1 MISTGDPI
9 IAGSFKPTTYRLMSH
24 GLPTRLAVCLTL
36 ALGCL
41 LTSISVEAADTGA
54 SVGKNNSKTGAKNV
68 GINSGRITR
77 QKTVWVIDQ
86 RHHSSGNLTLY
97 FTPNELRIDKKN
109 FGYFIVAKAP
119 DWKVYC
125 FRNDDKVI
133 CKLSNPAYLAEQG
146 FRVSGPRVE
155 EFPKV
160 GDEFIGII
168 KTKKYNLQT
177 HDDWVGSFP
186 GIPSEIYDLINATAF
201 YQTEPA
207 DGVVL
212 KSFKHPSLKS
222 RKRAR
227 LLSLDSENVTGIR
240 IETIKITKV
249 PYKPSYFSVP
259 SNFRPTK
266 FRVVLSSVENRREAD
281 SIIEQMGLGEKLG
294 K

>member
-1 MISTGDPI
+1 
-9 IAGSFKPTTYRLMSH
+9 
-24 GLPTRLAVCLTL
+24 
-36 ALGCL
+36 
-41 LTSISVEAADTGA
+41 
-54 SVGKNNSKTGAKNV
+54 
-68 GINSGRITR
+68 
-77 QKTVWVIDQ
+77 
-86 RHHSSGNLTLY
+86 LY

>member
-1 MISTGDPI
+1 MISTGDPTNCQR
-9 IAGSFKPTTYRLMSH
+9 FKPTTYRLMSH
-24 GLPTRLAVCLTL
+24 GLPTRLAICLAL

-41 LTSISVEAADTGA
+41 LSSISTEVADAGTSG
-54 SVGKNNSKTGAKNV
+54 GKNSSRADGKN
-68 GINSGRITR
+68 GEIASGRING
-77 QKTVWVIDQ
+77 QKVVWVIDQ

-97 FTPNELRIDKKN
+97 FTPHELRIDKKN
-109 FGYFIVAKAP
+109 FGYFVVAKAP
-119 DWKVYC
+119 DWRVNC

-133 CKLSNPAYLAEQG
+133 CKLSNAAYLADQG
-146 FRVSGPRVE
+146 FRVGGPRIE
-155 EFPKV
+155 EFPKI
-160 GDEFIGII
+160 GDEFIGTI
-168 KTKKYNLQT
+168 KTSKYNLKS
-177 HDDWVGSFP
+177 HDDWVGRIP

-249 PYKPSYFSVP
+249 PYKQSYFSVP
-259 SNFRPTK
+259 TNYRPAK
-266 FRVVLSSVENRREAD
+266 LRVVLSSVENRREAD

>member
-9 IAGSFKPTTYRLMSH
+9 IAGSFKPTTYLLMSH

-36 ALGCL
+36 ALGSL

-54 SVGKNNSKTGAKNV
+54 SVGKNNSKSGSRNS
-68 GINSGRITR
+68 GINGGRISR
-77 QKTVWVIDQ
+77 QKTVWVIEQ
-86 RHHSSGNLTLY
+86 RHHSSGNSTLY
-97 FTPNELRIDKKN
+97 FTPDELRIERKN

-119 DWKVYC
+119 DWNVNC

-133 CKLSNPAYLAEQG
+133 CKLSNATYLAEQG
-146 FRVSGPRVE
+146 FRVRGPRVE

-160 GDEFIGII
+160 GDEFIGTI
-168 KTKKYNLQT
+168 KTKKYNLQS

-212 KSFKHPSLKS
+212 KSFKHPSLKV

-227 LLSLDSENVTGIR
+227 VLSLDTDNATGIR
-240 IETIKITKV
+240 IETIRLTKV

-259 SNFRPTK
+259 SNYRPTK